1 MIRSWNIPSSAL
13 VLALMFP
20 AFGGGVAQAAQKQI
34 VHSGAWR
41 AIEAERAGR
50 RVCFVISEPTSR
62 MPADLKRD
70 PGSLFVTLKSSSRG
84 DGTEASIDFGFPLA
98 ATGHVAAVDDRG
110 FALMSRGETAWLRSE
125 ADEAAIVQ
133 AMRAG
138 HEMRVTAKSRR
149 GNTTTDVYSLKGFT
163 AAFAELQK
171 RCRR

>member
-1 MIRSWNIPSSAL
+1 MIRWRNILSAA
-13 VLALMFP
+13 LALAPMVP
-20 AFGGGVAQAAQKQI
+20 AVAGGPAQAAQKQI
-34 VHSGAWR
+34 VQSGAWR
-41 AIEAERAGR
+41 AIEAERGGR
-50 RVCFVISEPTSR
+50 KVCFIISEPTSR
-62 MPADLKRD
+62 MPAELKRD
-70 PGSLFVTLKSSSRG
+70 PGSLFVTLKADAG
-84 DGTEASIDFGFPLA
+84 GGGTEASIDFGFPLA

-163 AAFAELQK
+163 AALAELQK